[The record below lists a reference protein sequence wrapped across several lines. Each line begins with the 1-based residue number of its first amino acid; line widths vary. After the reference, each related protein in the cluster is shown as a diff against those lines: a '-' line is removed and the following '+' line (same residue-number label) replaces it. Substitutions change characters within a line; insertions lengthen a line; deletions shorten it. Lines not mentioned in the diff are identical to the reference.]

1 MCIFVLKIK
10 RKKEIT
16 VKKWIIRIS
25 AISAI
30 VVICSLFFFFRQ
42 NKKNKQEKQ
51 QDQIYQGETCS
62 ITRNTQTEAK
72 FIYGKNTKLT
82 NIQEIKKEYET
93 MPSNIKGHQVIGRL
107 DIPAIQLS
115 TYILGETNKETLNIS
130 VTKLAGPQ
138 INEIGNFCITGHNY
152 LNSKMFFKLKQVKKD
167 DEVIL
172 TNTYEESVNYKV
184 YEIKEVLPEEVEVL
198 SQDTKEEREVTLIT
212 CTFGAVKRIVVKA
225 SEVYD

>member
-1 MCIFVLKIK
+1 MKELIK
-10 RKKEIT
+10 NEILNRMLP
-16 VKKWIIRIS
+16 ILNNS
-25 AISAI
+25 
-30 VVICSLFFFFRQ
+30 
-42 NKKNKQEKQ
+42 QEK
-51 QDQIYQGETCS
+51 E
-62 ITRNTQTEAK
+62 
-72 FIYGKNTKLT
+72 
-82 NIQEIKKEYET
+82 
-93 MPSNIKGHQVIGRL
+93 L
-107 DIPAIQLS
+107 DSVLDEVLS
-115 TYILGETNKETLNIS
+115 KYILGETNKETLNLS

-212 CTFGAVKRIVVKA
+212 CTFGAIKRIVVKA